1 MVDYR
6 MKTIVAQE
14 DLQGLA
20 SSGII
25 GLSPA

>member
-1 MVDYR
+1 